1 MKEWIMSITG
11 IIVFGVLLDVV
22 LPHGK
27 TAKYIKGI
35 FAVLVV
41 YVIVSPLPKLVKS
54 GVKWAESFDE
64 TSFDFSLGDG
74 GSFAGFGENLQNIS
88 EKTEKMLEV
97 NGISGVKIAPRTD
110 GYGNV
115 SYVNVDFSASPKS
128 VKTRENYLKTKLLVA
143 NYLNIKSEEVRILGT
158 D

>member
-1 MKEWIMSITG
+1 M
-11 IIVFGVLLDVV
+11 
-22 LPHGK
+22 
-27 TAKYIKGI
+27 
-35 FAVLVV
+35 LVV
-41 YVIVSPLPKLVKS
+41 YVIVSPLPKLLKS
-54 GVKWAESFDE
+54 GVKWAENFDE
-64 TSFDFSLGDG
+64 ASFDFSLGDG

-88 EKTEKMLEV
+88 EKTEKMLEE

-110 GYGNV
+110 AYGNV

-128 VKTRENYLKTKLLVA
+128 VKTHENYLKTKLLVA